1 MNARPLSL
9 RVLAALALLGGC
21 ATSRAA
27 SQAPDPLVA
36 LRQRAQDAP
45 GNLLARRDRALAEMV
60 ASGGDLTF
68 AESELTA
75 LVSRLPDDPR
85 VRFAEG
91 VLAAQHGDFERAV
104 SALAACIEAA
114 RRSDDPLGPVLA
126 ESAVSKLVSMRGDVR
141 DFPAVFAPLV
151 EAVRADPGHLGAGAA
166 FEVLETSVRWA
177 RERGD
182 RALQASLVT
191 AAGCVPS
198 FAVAGPFGPLPSLR
212 FDDTLPPEDT
222 APLAAR
228 YDLGPGRPAQGPYT
242 VQARGCAANLGR
254 GSTLTGVLFAATD
267 FLLDRDAEAV
277 VRVESPN
284 AFAVLL
290 DGVRIATI
298 DPRAR
303 AVGSTATVPVRLA
316 AGRHTLRIKVAS
328 AYHSPLVMA
337 AVLDRAGRPL
347 VRFVPATGGAH
358 VVPPVLAEPDPADAP
373 AHPANNAYSTPGAAL
388 DPFARYAF
396 AELAFSRRHPVAARE
411 LLRPLATAAA
421 PTATTLVAWASVA
434 QADPFLPASQA
445 RDRARRAFER
455 AGQLD
460 GRAYFPALQLARLA
474 GEDERADEA
483 LQMLRTARARFVD
496 NPEIESEFADRL
508 LQRNWE
514 GEARTVLTAAH
525 TRLPGACWPTR
536 MLFTLAQRNGDGTQE
551 AALAEEIGRCDAL
564 SDVGVGVYT
573 RMRRYA
579 EAARELERLLEDDP
593 EGRGLRRSL
602 MELARARGDTAE
614 AIRRGAALLDAMP
627 EDDTLRADLAD
638 LMVGAGQRAEARALL
653 DRELARNPAELT
665 GLFRLRSLLAG
676 AEDLDPWRVDGRAV
690 LREFD
695 ASGRRYDAAA
705 VLVLDYTVRRNFA
718 DGSALEL
725 THNLVRVQSR
735 EGVEAY
741 GEFSLPAGA
750 TLLGIRTIKADGRVL
765 QPEDIA
771 GKDTLSLPDLAPGD
785 TVEFEYVRNLSGT
798 DVAPGGF
805 LTDRFYFRGF
815 DVPYDRTEYILVSP
829 RGMEVTADPRGPA
842 PTPERT
848 ERGGLVQHRWI
859 LRHSDR
865 MTPEP
870 RSVATREFV
879 PSVAAGHGAT
889 WGRFVDALRARL
901 IDLDVADPEALTLVR
916 EVTRGARGANA
927 RLAAL
932 HRWVVGNIQQE
943 GGGTPFE
950 SAPRMLAA
958 RAGHRTRVLCYLAR
972 LSDIPCDMAL
982 VRQGSADNTESDLA
996 DDDTFQSI
1004 LLRVRT
1010 ESGERWVTA
1019 ADNNAALSF
1028 VPPASA
1034 GGEALLLMEGA
1045 PRGRVPPLD
1054 LDAHGRS
1061 MTVRLALNADG
1072 SGRGEVEE
1080 RLRGFAAIGAR
1091 QVLRRLDAANLERQF
1106 EGYVGGLVAGASL
1119 VSLVVEGAA
1128 RVDED
1133 VVFRYTF
1140 TAPGLATRTGAR
1152 LIFDGMFHAE
1162 AARTWADLPTRT
1174 TPLWNG
1180 DPVNASLD
1188 LTVTLPT
1195 GATLDELPARAEGT
1209 GPGVSWSIGWER
1221 MPDGR
1226 GFRLQRRVRLPTGRI
1241 TVADYPAFSE
1251 SVRALDAA
1259 DTRRALLGI
1268 R

>member
-1 MNARPLSL
+1 MNVRPRLL
-9 RVLAALALLGGC
+9 PALAAVALLGGC
-21 ATSRAA
+21 AGSRASGPA
-27 SQAPDPLVA
+27 DPLAA
-36 LRQRAQDAP
+36 LRRAAREHPDD
-45 GNLLARRDRALAEMV
+45 LLARRDRALGEMV
-60 ASGGDLTF
+60 ASGGDLAF
-68 AESELTA
+68 AESELFA
-75 LVSRLPDDPR
+75 LSPRLPHDPR
-85 VRFAEG
+85 VRFGEG

-104 SALAACIEAA
+104 TALVATIEGA
-114 RRSDDPLGPVLA
+114 RRTPDPLGPVLA
-126 ESAVSKLVSMRGDVR
+126 ESAINKLVSMRGDVR
-141 DFPAVFAPLV
+141 DFAASFTPLV

-166 FEVLETSVRWA
+166 FEVLETAVRWA

-182 RALQASLVT
+182 RTLQASLVT
-191 AAGCVPS
+191 AAGCVPTFS
-198 FAVAGPFGPLPSLR
+198 VVGPFGPLPSLR
-212 FDDTLPPEDT
+212 FDDPLPPDD
-222 APLAAR
+222 AGPLAAR
-228 YDLGPGRPAQGPYT
+228 YDIGPGRPAQSPYT

-254 GSTLTGVLFAATD
+254 GSTLTGVLYAATD
-267 FLLDRDAEAV
+267 FLLDHDAEAV

-290 DGVRIATI
+290 DGVRLTTV

-303 AVGSTATVPVRLA
+303 AVGSTVTLPVRLA

-328 AYHSPLVMA
+328 PYHSPLVMA
-337 AVLDRAGRPL
+337 AVLDPTGRPL
-347 VRFVPATGGAH
+347 VQYTPPQGGAH
-358 VVPPVLAEPDPADAP
+358 GVPPVRLDPPPTDAP
-373 AHPANNAYSTPGAAL
+373 EHPVNDAYASARGL
-388 DPFARYAF
+388 GDPFTRYAF
-396 AELAFSRRHPVAARE
+396 AELAFSRRHPIAARE
-411 LLRPLATAAA
+411 LLRPLATAST

-434 QADPFLPASQA
+434 QADPFLPASQG
-445 RDRARRAFER
+445 RDRARRAYER
-455 AGQLD
+455 AGQID

-483 LQMLRTARARFVD
+483 LQMLRTARERFAD
-496 NPEIESEFADRL
+496 NPEIESELADRL

-514 GEARTVLTAAH
+514 GEARTILTGAR
-525 TRLPGACWPTR
+525 TRLPGACWPVR
-536 MLFTLAQRNGDGTQE
+536 MLFTLAQRHGDGTQE
-551 AALAEEIGRCDAL
+551 ADLAEQIRRCDAL
-564 SDVGVGVYT
+564 SDAGVGVYT

-579 EAARELERLLEDDP
+579 EAARELDRLLEDDP

-602 MELARARGDTAE
+602 MELARARGDTEE
-614 AIRRGAALLDAMP
+614 AVRRGVALLEAMP

-638 LMVGAGQRAEARALL
+638 LLVGSGQRARARALL

-676 AEDLDPWRVDGRAV
+676 AEDLDPWRLDGRAV
-690 LREFD
+690 LRDFD

-741 GEFSLPAGA
+741 GEFALPANA
-750 TLLGIRTIKADGRVL
+750 TLLAIRTIKPDGRVL
-765 QPEDIA
+765 EPEEIA
-771 GKDTLSLPDLAPGD
+771 GKESLSLPDLSPGD
-785 TVEFEYVRNLSGT
+785 TVEFEYVRTLGGT

-815 DVPYDRTEYILVSP
+815 DVPYDRTEYVLVSP
-829 RGMEVTADPRGPA
+829 RGMPLTVDPRGAAPA
-842 PTPERT
+842 PERT
-848 ERGGLVQHRWI
+848 EHGGLVQHRWL

-865 MTPEP
+865 MTPES

-879 PSVAAGHGAT
+879 PSVAAGSGAT
-889 WGRFVDALRARL
+889 WERFVDALRARL
-901 IDLDVADPEALTLVR
+901 IDLDVADPEALSLVR
-916 EVTRGARGANA
+916 EVTRGARGADA

-932 HRWVVGNIQQE
+932 HRWVIGNIQQE

-958 RAGHRTRVLCYLAR
+958 RAGHRTRVLCYLAK

-982 VRQGSADNTESDLA
+982 VRQGSSDSTPSDLA

-1004 LLRVRT
+1004 LLRVQT

-1019 ADNNAALSF
+1019 ADNNAPLSF

-1034 GGEALLLMEGA
+1034 GGEALLLVEGA
-1045 PRGRVPPLD
+1045 RRGRVPPLD

-1061 MTVRLALNADG
+1061 LTVRLALNADG

-1119 VSLVVEGAA
+1119 VSLAVEGAA
-1128 RVDED
+1128 RVDDD

-1140 TAPGLATRTGAR
+1140 TAPGMATRTGPR
-1152 LIFDGMFHAE
+1152 LIFDGMFHAD

-1180 DPVNASLD
+1180 DPVNATLD
-1188 LTVTLPT
+1188 LTVTVPP
-1195 GATLDELPARAEGT
+1195 GATLEELPQPTEGA
-1209 GPGVSWSIGWER
+1209 GPGVTWSIAWER
-1221 MPDGR
+1221 VAETQ
-1226 GFRLQRRVRLPTGRI
+1226 GFRLRRRVRLPTGRI
-1241 TVADYPAFSE
+1241 SVADYPAFAE
-1251 SVRALDAA
+1251 SVRALDTA
-1259 DTRRALLGI
+1259 DTRRALL
-1268 R
+1268 RLP